1 MTKMLEYIYF
11 WRIVCKLGIQK
22 MIDVNSNND
31 IVRLLLV
38 LLALILDNLVEVV
51 CELEP

>member
-1 MTKMLEYIYF
+1 MFIFGGLCVSLAYKNDY
-11 WRIVCKLGIQK
+11 VK
-22 MIDVNSNND
+22 SNND
-31 IVRLLLV
+31 IVCLLLV